1 MLNVQK
7 QFHSSPFRHR
17 VADYRLTYFTFFLRY
32 IGVLNVTYRKG
43 PKRQKT
49 LAAAD
54 KVSEAPATDGS
65 DKAGSTLPPPP
76 SEQNLKARKGSES
89 SPRIVSHSQ
98 QQSEQ
103 QAETPRVMVEN
114 NRHLIPPSLFRSA
127 TARPQA
133 SGPARSPSLLTQ
145 MHRASLD
152 SRSKSDTQFKQDLA
166 LRPPIKHH
174 DSWGNTRV
182 NKSLQEQILR
192 EVFAAPLIHRH
203 HKHGKTHTSSLT
215 HQSKDAVI
223 AMRRGSSDISGMHS
237 SFSEGTESMHEQILK
252 AKKDHASRRQEE
264 QEEHVPLR
272 MVLTEDSRARADPHE
287 DEVVIRSRA
296 LSDQHKKL
304 RRRHSGGGL
313 KRRPLD
319 IDSNRGNLEFHEEEG
334 YGGDR
339 EDEVFLMD
347 DDQKAARDVRLTAPQ
362 VTPETSGPPALPT
375 IASVSRENS
384 IDPAP
389 ELGSPIEDLP
399 VYGPEPLNP
408 KQAQMNL
415 QHDENERVQLFILL
429 EDLTAGM
436 SKPCVLDLKM
446 GTRQYG
452 VEADEKKQKSQRRK
466 CKMTTSRGLGVRVCG
481 MQVWNTKE
489 QHFHFEDK
497 YFGRDL
503 KAGQPFQAALMR
515 FFDDGHG
522 RHDIALKHIPV
533 ILEQLR
539 NLEGIIKGL
548 PGYRF
553 YASSLLMIYD
563 RGDSNANSGQHTH
576 HHRHHPHDTGKIRL
590 KIVDF
595 ANCVTAEDPLP
606 PTTRCPPQNRDGID
620 LGYLRGVRSLRM
632 YFQQIWREVKT
643 EMAGSFVQRG
653 EGEGM
658 AVGVGAHGEWGIGSG
673 IAGPGWEDDL
683 GMPSDGNTEVEG
695 DVST

>member
-1 MLNVQK
+1 M
-7 QFHSSPFRHR
+7 
-17 VADYRLTYFTFFLRY
+17 
-32 IGVLNVTYRKG
+32 LNVTYRKG

-49 LAAAD
+49 LATED
-54 KVSEAPATDGS
+54 KVSEASAADSNDKSGPAS
-65 DKAGSTLPPPP
+65 PPPP
-76 SEQNLKARKGSES
+76 SEQNLKPRKGSES

-127 TARPQA
+127 TARPQTP
-133 SGPARSPSLLTQ
+133 GPARSPSLLTQ

-166 LRPPIKHH
+166 ERSPIKHH
-174 DSWGNTRV
+174 DSWGNTTV
-182 NKSLQEQILR
+182 NRSLQEQILR

-203 HKHGKTHTSSLT
+203 HRHGKTHTSSLS
-215 HQSKDAVI
+215 HQSKDAVMS
-223 AMRRGSSDISGMHS
+223 MRRGSSDVSGMHS

-264 QEEHVPLR
+264 QEELVPLR
-272 MVLTEDSRARADPHE
+272 TVLTEDSRARVDPHE

-334 YGGDR
+334 YGGDT
-339 EDEVFLMD
+339 DEVFHMD
-347 DDQKAARDVRLTAPQ
+347 DEQKAAKGAHLSIPQITTEAPA
-362 VTPETSGPPALPT
+362 PPALPT
-375 IASVSRENS
+375 IPSVSRENTTS
-384 IDPAP
+384 PAP

-522 RHDIALKHIPV
+522 RHDIALKHIPT

-539 NLEGIIKGL
+539 KLEGIIKKL

-563 RGDSNANSGQHTH
+563 RGDATNAASQHNH
-576 HHRHHPHDTGKIRL
+576 HHRHHHPPDTGKIRL

-620 LGYLRGVRSLRM
+620 TGYLRGVRSLRM

-643 EMAGSFVQRG
+643 EMGSFVQRG

-658 AVGVGAHGEWGIGSG
+658 AMGVGAHGEWGIGD